1 MRTLSFKKKIKETG
15 QEHSYSG
22 VNPGQ
27 YPESV
32 FSCETNALC
41 WLVYLLIDNVKHA
54 RNFSKFSANRKTW
67 YVPCYKGTNPLV
79 YIIKDIASED
89 FFLSHV

>member
-1 MRTLSFKKKIKETG
+1 MRTLSCKKLKETS

-41 WLVYLLIDNVKHA
+41 SLLYLLIDNVKHA
-54 RNFSKFSANRKTW
+54 RNISKFSANRKTW
-67 YVPCYKGTNPLV
+67 YVPCYKGTNPLI
-79 YIIKDIASED
+79 YI
-89 FFLSHV
+89 